1 MKLSVVIPLYNK
13 ESTIVKCL
21 NSVTSQTLLP
31 NEIII
36 INDGSTDSSAKL
48 VETIIANHLHLDI
61 KLIDQVNK
69 GVSQAR
75 NLGIKTAKNELIALL
90 DADDEWHKDY
100 TLLMG
105 KLIQNYP
112 DAGIYSSFHK
122 KKDADGNFFLP
133 FHILQQEFMGYIPDY
148 FETSIKVPLIN
159 SSCVILSKS
168 CFVEQGGFKVGAK
181 VTEDLLLWFKFASN
195 YKVAHINKPL
205 VTINQ
210 FPDNSRKNRKYELPV
225 IIEYF
230 NYNRD
235 IYKNLNKSQKR
246 YLFSV
251 SNKQIIG
258 SLLDS
263 NYLEYFKRLKLS
275 YKLFGIKSFRD
286 LLLLFITPYGLRF
299 IRNFKRKL
307 MSRNTLK

>member
-36 INDGSTDSSAKL
+36 VNDGSSDSSAKL
-48 VETIIANHLHLDI
+48 VESIIENHLHLDI
-61 KLIDQVNK
+61 KFINQSNK

-90 DADDEWHKDY
+90 DADDEWHQDY
-100 TLLMG
+100 ILQMK

-112 DAGIYSSFHK
+112 DARIYSSFHR

-133 FHILQQEFMGYIPDY
+133 FHILHQGFMGYIPDY

-168 CFVEQGGFKVGAK
+168 CFFEQGGFEVGAK

-195 YKVAHINKPL
+195 YKIAHFNKPL

-210 FPDNSRKNRKYELPV
+210 FPDNSRKNRKSSLPV
-225 IIEYF
+225 IIEHF
-230 NYNRD
+230 IFNRD
-235 IYKNLNKSQKR
+235 TYEQLNKSQKR

-251 SNKQIIG
+251 SNKQIIA

-275 YKLFGIKSFRD
+275 YKLFGIKSLKALFF
-286 LLLLFITPYGLRF
+286 LFITSYGLRL
-299 IRNFKRKL
+299 IRKFKRKL